1 MLRLRVRL
9 RHFTQALRRKKEIS
23 ATVISESKLVRCL
36 STVDLTALGV
46 GSTLGVGVYVLAGD
60 IAKEFAGPAVIISF
74 LIAAIAS
81 IFAGELLNNESGR
94 GGRVSR
100 GDFSGKIYKA

>member
-81 IFAGELLNNESGR
+81 IFAGKNYVEGPKCFLQKVPNKL
-94 GGRVSR
+94 
-100 GDFSGKIYKA
+100 